1 MSAGITGFMRG
12 RPIGAQRT
20 ARLPALATGGIVYKL
35 LRILAYLN
43 PMVESR
49 RASRLHV
56 LRTATIKFVDGGTM
70 NCLVRNLSSTGAA
83 LEVSNLAGLPE
94 KFILVVPGDG
104 LHRPCRTV
112 WRKEHRIGVTF
123 G

>member
-1 MSAGITGFMRG
+1 MGG
-12 RPIGAQRT
+12 RPIGAQRM
-20 ARLPALATGGIVYKL
+20 ARLPALATGGPFGTVYKL

-83 LEVSNLAGLPE
+83 LEVSNQAGLPE
-94 KFILVVPGDG
+94 RFILVVPGDG

>member
-1 MSAGITGFMRG
+1 LRA
-12 RPIGAQRT
+12 RPRLIGAGAWL
-20 ARLPALATGGIVYKL
+20 ARARPSPSVLGAGCLSIYRF

-56 LRTATIKFVDGGTM
+56 FRTGTIKFVGGGAI
-70 NCLVRNLSSTGAA
+70 NCMVRNLSSTGAS
-83 LEVSNLAGLPE
+83 LEVSNPAGIPE
-94 KFILVVPGDG
+94 RFILVVPGDG
-104 LHRPCRTV
+104 LHLLCRPV
-112 WRKEHRIGVTF
+112 WRKGHGIGVTF

>member
-1 MSAGITGFMRG
+1 MTASLFLRAGA
-12 RPIGAQRT
+12 IGKGA
-20 ARLPALATGGIVYKL
+20 PASCPLGTVYKF
-35 LRILAYLN
+35 LRILAYLR

-56 LRTATIKFVDGGTM
+56 SKPGTIKLVGGGAI
-70 NCLVRNLSSTGAA
+70 NCLVRNLSGTGAA
-83 LEVSNLAGLPE
+83 LEVSNQAGIPE
-94 KFILVVPGDG
+94 RFILVMPGDG

-112 WRKEHRIGVTF
+112 WRKTDRIGVTF

>member
-1 MSAGITGFMRG
+1 LGLAPTCRRSGPPVVCFDFASGPFG
-12 RPIGAQRT
+12 R
-20 ARLPALATGGIVYKL
+20 VYRF

-56 LRTATIKFVDGGTM
+56 LRTGTIKFVGGGAI
-70 NCLVRNLSSTGAA
+70 NCMVRNLSSTGAS
-83 LEVSNLAGLPE
+83 LEVSDAAGIPE
-94 KFILVVPGDG
+94 RFILVMPGNG
-104 LHRPCRTV
+104 LHLACRTV
-112 WRKEHRIGVTF
+112 WRKGHGIGVTF